1 MVTLKYLQI
10 TTRLP
15 TVTSWKRLLFEYDN
29 FMDLWMLWL
38 FVSVIVFGDVTPWR
52 LVDRYCE
59 DWDTRFLQY
68 GSYPPY

>member
-1 MVTLKYLQI
+1 MVTLKYLQV

-38 FVSVIVFGDVTPWR
+38 FVSVIVFGDVTP
-52 LVDRYCE
+52 
-59 DWDTRFLQY
+59 
-68 GSYPPY
+68 